1 MPDFVLANYV
11 YYQERTQSLRRN
23 LQTLGKK
30 RCDFNKAMSR
40 FMQVGSVQSS
50 STPNDIAILENEAS
64 NDDDVDP
71 NEDIRT
77 KKQKLKLFEQIVQ
90 NRYKA
95 KYFRRMYSFFRV
107 VHATIESYCV
117 IAVLVLMLIV
127 SENPDDK
134 SSGEFMKVLTA
145 KLSVFIEFGGKREDL
160 RETKIL
166 GIEKLGLVKNVAIWG
181 SIVYSCVML
190 VTALTR
196 YVYQSKSRNLSRI
209 GQMIIGLY
217 FLCHVVTRLTT
228 TIVIFATGHQRAS
241 QSKESGISY
250 LSAVIITPILSILH
264 FVVTYLYKYRYIR
277 EFREKNDIVERCIH
291 VIANTVVV
299 IPYTNWD
306 TKAPSEGKMKH
317 NPLNHKTRHRTGSLD
332 GLLRSKIFKKWGH
345 RKTLS
350 TGNIPDMEQIM
361 KEIEAI
367 WWENPTRK
375 LVLNDELKE
384 KMLHRFQLEKTDQ
397 DIEKAFRYLEYEGF
411 INKQLYS
418 PRRTKQEYFWLM
430 LIHVLLNFIAICIEI
445 INGAVDTDKGKY
457 VTWDIRM
464 LSFVLGL
471 VFLCSYYK
479 KFHILKD
486 LTRTH
491 LCGLDGKYCK
501 IFCCYKDDRPMSAIP
516 DYEVMQKCLQRPE
529 SNYRRYKN
537 VETQTSELF
546 SNVKGEESES
556 IHKNENLTDERK
568 IEKLVQCN

>member
-1 MPDFVLANYV
+1 MLHRFQLEKTDEDVEKAFRYL
-11 YYQERTQSLRRN
+11 EDE
-23 LQTLGKK
+23 G
-30 RCDFNKAMSR
+30 FINKQLYNPR
-40 FMQVGSVQSS
+40 
-50 STPNDIAILENEAS
+50 
-64 NDDDVDP
+64 
-71 NEDIRT
+71 RT
-77 KKQKLKLFEQIVQ
+77 KQE
-90 NRYKA
+90 
-95 KYFRRMYSFFRV
+95 YFW
-107 VHATIESYCV
+107 
-117 IAVLVLMLIV
+117 LMLIHV
-127 SENPDDK
+127 ILNVIAICIEIINGAVDTDK
-134 SSGEFMKVLTA
+134 GKYVTWDIRM
-145 KLSVFIEFGGKREDL
+145 LSFV
-160 RETKIL
+160 
-166 GIEKLGLVKNVAIWG
+166 LGLV
-181 SIVYSCVML
+181 
-190 VTALTR
+190 
-196 YVYQSKSRNLSRI
+196 
-209 GQMIIGLY
+209 
-217 FLCHVVTRLTT
+217 FLC
-228 TIVIFATGHQRAS
+228 
-241 QSKESGISY
+241 SY
-250 LSAVIITPILSILH
+250 YKKFHIL
-264 FVVTYLYKYRYIR
+264 K
-277 EFREKNDIVERCIH
+277 
-291 VIANTVVV
+291 
-299 IPYTNWD
+299 
-306 TKAPSEGKMKH
+306 
-317 NPLNHKTRHRTGSLD
+317 HKTRHRTGSLD
-332 GLLRSKIFKKWGH
+332 DLLRTKIFKKWGH

-375 LVLNDELKE
+375 LVLNEELKEKMLHRFQLEKTDQDIEKAFRYLEYEGFINKQLYSPRRTKQEYFWLMLIHVLLNFIAICIEIINGAVDTDKGKYVTWDIRMLSFVLGLVFLCSYYKKFHILKNKTRHRTGSLDDLLRTKIFKKWGHRKTLSTGNIPDMEQIMKEIEAIWWENPTRKLVLNEELKE